1 MNNEKMLIL
10 VFRKENGSS
19 FRFGVAFPDD
29 SAQASDV
36 KALGNAL
43 ITNDI
48 LEFKDNSKLAA
59 LEKAFY
65 QVVQQN
71 AIALD

>member
-29 SAQASDV
+29 TVEAASV
-36 KALGNAL
+36 KALGTAL

-48 LEFKDNSKLAA
+48 LDFKDKSKLVS